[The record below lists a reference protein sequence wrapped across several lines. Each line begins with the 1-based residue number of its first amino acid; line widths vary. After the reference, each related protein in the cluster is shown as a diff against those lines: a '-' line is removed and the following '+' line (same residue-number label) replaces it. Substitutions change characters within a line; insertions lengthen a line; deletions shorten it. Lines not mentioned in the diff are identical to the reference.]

1 MSEIKLF
8 YNGTEVTV
16 KLSSP
21 NSSAKIII
29 DNAELIVNSRK
40 PVQEIMP
47 GFCLNNYAFID
58 EPPKI
63 PQKLYLADDCQ
74 QGFFIEN
81 LESVNFEYIDSARIS
96 SHELNEPNTIIEGI
110 INTENISPP
119 PYDGEIIKENN
130 ELPDYSI
137 PYIDPPSYEL
147 NPDINYRRIILQ
159 NFITKYYSPNYLHVY
174 RANGA
179 SHEDYSELFWGPEG
193 RGEYDAYQDGLPN
206 T

>member
-29 DNAELIVNSRK
+29 DDAEFIVNGK
-40 PVQEIMP
+40 PEQEIMP
-47 GFCLNNYAFID
+47 DFCLNNYAFID

-63 PQKLYLADDCQ
+63 LQKLYLADDCQ
-74 QGFFIEN
+74 QEFFIEN

-96 SHELNEPNTIIEGI
+96 SCELIEPNTVIGGI

-119 PYDGEIIKENN
+119 PYDGDIIEENN
-130 ELPDYSI
+130 ELPDYSV
-137 PYIDPPSYEL
+137 PYIEPPDYEP
-147 NPDINYRRIILQ
+147 NPDINVQ
-159 NFITKYYSPNYLHVY
+159 
-174 RANGA
+174 
-179 SHEDYSELFWGPEG
+179 
-193 RGEYDAYQDGLPN
+193 
-206 T
+206 